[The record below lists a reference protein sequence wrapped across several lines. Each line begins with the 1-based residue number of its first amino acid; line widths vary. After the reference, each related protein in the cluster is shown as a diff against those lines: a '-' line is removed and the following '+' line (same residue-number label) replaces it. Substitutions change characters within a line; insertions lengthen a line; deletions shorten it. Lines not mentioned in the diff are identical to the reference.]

1 MFRYAI
7 RGKDKTRKHIFT
19 VALTQYEDLA
29 KFIANYGA
37 EALDP
42 DGRRGLVLYV
52 DIQDGANMLV
62 PPPRKQKNYV
72 EDDN

>member
-29 KFIANYGA
+29 KFIENYGA
-37 EALDP
+37 QELDP
-42 DGRRGLVLYV
+42 DGRRGLVLFV

-62 PPPRKQKNYV
+62 PPKKQKNYV